1 VAFNLGG
8 DVDQLA
14 LCSATDLV
22 AKLQRGEVSSVQLVE
37 LYLERIERLN
47 PRVNAVVTLDAQG
60 ARDAARDAD
69 AKRARG
75 ESLGPL
81 HGLPMTV
88 KDTHET
94 AGMRTTAGAPIWSN
108 HVPTEDSVVV
118 DRLRKAGAII
128 MGKTNVPFMAGDL
141 QSYNDIFGQSN
152 NPWNIER
159 TTGGSSGGAAAA
171 VAMGLTSFEV
181 GSDIG
186 GSIRHPAHWCG
197 VFGHKPSYG
206 IVPQRGHIPPAPGTR
221 GAPDLNVIG
230 PLARDPRDLTLM
242 LDVIAGPDDAEGV
255 AWKLE
260 LPPPRHTKL
269 TDFRVAA
276 WIDDSD
282 SPVDAPVR
290 ERLQAAVDA
299 LRAHGVSVDD
309 KARPDFSLASAATL
323 FLDLLIPIMSAGYP
337 KAVVQ
342 GLEAMVAGAAADDT
356 SPLTTMARQ
365 VVLKHRNWLA
375 RHERRER
382 QRASWAKLF
391 ETYDVVLCPVNAK
404 TAIAHDHSEP
414 MFARS
419 VEVNGVRTR
428 YMTLM
433 DWVGLTTLAFLPVTV
448 LPVGRATDGL
458 PVGMQVVAP
467 YLHDRTSIEFVRL
480 AAPILGGYEV
490 PPGC

>member
-1 VAFNLGG
+1 M
-8 DVDQLA
+8 DSLA
-14 LCSATDLV
+14 LCSATDLLV
-22 AKLQRGEVSSVQLVE
+22 KLRSGEVSSVQLVD

-47 PRVNAVVTLDAQG
+47 PRVNAVVTLDAEG
-60 ARDAARDAD
+60 ARTAAREAD

-75 ESLGPL
+75 EEVGPL

-94 AGMRTTAGAPIWSN
+94 AGMRTTAGATIWSN
-108 HVPTEDSVVV
+108 HIPTEDSVVV
-118 DRLRKAGAII
+118 GRLRRAGAII
-128 MGKTNVPFMAGDL
+128 MGKTNVPLMAGDL
-141 QSYNDIFGQSN
+141 QSYNDIFGQTN
-152 NPWNIER
+152 NPWNVER

-206 IVPQRGHIPPAPGTR
+206 IVPQRGHIPPAPGAL

-230 PLARDPRDLTLM
+230 PLARDARDLTLM
-242 LDVIAGPDDAEGV
+242 LNVIAGPDEPDAA
-255 AWKLE
+255 AWKLD
-260 LPPPRHTKL
+260 LPPSRHTKL

-276 WIDDSD
+276 WIDDTD
-282 SPVDAPVR
+282 CPVDSLVR
-290 ERLQAAVDA
+290 ERMQAAVSA
-299 LRAHGVSVDD
+299 LRSHGVTVDE
-309 KARPDFSLASAATL
+309 KARPDFSLASAAQL
-323 FLDLLIPIMSAGYP
+323 FLDLLIPIMSTGYP

-342 GLEAMVAGAAADDT
+342 GLEAMVAGAAPDDT
-356 SPLTTMARQ
+356 SDLTTMARQ
-365 VVLKHRNWLA
+365 VVIKHRNWLG

-382 QRASWAKLF
+382 QRAGWAKLF
-391 ETYDVVLCPVNAK
+391 EKYDVMLCPVNSK

-414 MFARS
+414 LFARS
-419 VEVNGVRTR
+419 IDVNGVRTR

-433 DWVGLTTLAFLPVTV
+433 HWVGLTTLAYLPSTV
-448 LPVGRATDGL
+448 VPIGRATDGM

-480 AAPILGGYEV
+480 AAPLLGGYEV